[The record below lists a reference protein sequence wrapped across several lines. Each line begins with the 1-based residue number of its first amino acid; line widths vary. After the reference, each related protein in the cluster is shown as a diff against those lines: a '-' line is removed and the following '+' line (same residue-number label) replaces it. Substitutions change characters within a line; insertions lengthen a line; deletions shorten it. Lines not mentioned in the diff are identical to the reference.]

1 MPFIQTTFPAPGASQ
16 EQHIKL
22 LRALVDQV
30 EAIHVTALAIAA
42 GGTGYAVG
50 DTGTLTGT
58 GSGTART
65 GTGLTAFD
73 MRYVVTSVAAGVVDG
88 IAIESA
94 GAYSTAPDPT
104 NAAIATATLTGAGT
118 GLTLTVTVL
127 GPYEA
132 IPVAGG
138 SGYAVGDLF
147 AVDDFTGATDP
158 QFRVLT
164 VSAGAVLT
172 AAQHTLGTFAF
183 DEIPLATSATT
194 AQTGA
199 GDDALTVDI
208 NQIGWQTQERD
219 DTDDETDFDWIGRGT
234 NLAGS
239 DPYVGI
245 RTFTD
250 GGSAQ
255 WNMMGAT
262 GYNNAILFHQQPGI
276 SPTTGPGARP
286 LGSGSS
292 GDGGVDCRLPLAIG
306 GTFELFVSVSG
317 RRIIAVCRQSP
328 SYEMIYLGLF
338 TPFIDDPANKY
349 PLPFIVAGTTGRSNE
364 DITSAYAANT
374 APHAA
379 LPQHGGANGC
389 YVIRW
394 LDGTWNKISIGAS
407 SSTENYWLW
416 PHRDLPTVIEN
427 PGPDPINPAGGV
439 FTLAERQSPDGA
451 PEDAILSN
459 IGGVDGFSPL
469 PFGVGN
475 QTHPVTPYV
484 VVQDVQGTGVSQ
496 VIGELDGV
504 RHINGESLAAED
516 RVAIPTGETAVVFV
530 NTNAATNDLFYAVL
544 EV

>member
-1 MPFIQTTFPAPGASQ
+1 MPFIQTTFPAPGASE

-30 EAIHVTALAIAA
+30 EAIHVTGLAIVV
-42 GGTGYAVG
+42 GGTGYSVG
-50 DTGTLTGT
+50 DTGTMTGA

-73 MRYVVTSVAAGVVDG
+73 MRYIVTSVAAGVVDG

-104 NAAIATATLTGAGT
+104 SAAISTSTLTGAGT
-118 GLTLTVTVL
+118 GLTLTVTVF

-138 SGYAVGDLF
+138 SGYAIGDLF
-147 AVDDFTGATDP
+147 SIDGFTGATDP

-172 AAQHTLGTFAF
+172 ASQHTLGTFAF
-183 DEIPLATSATT
+183 DEVPTATSATT
-194 AQTGA
+194 VVSGTGD
-199 GDDALTVDI
+199 GALTVDI

-234 NLAGS
+234 NLSGS

-250 GGSAQ
+250 GGSTQ
-255 WNMMGAT
+255 WNLMGAS
-262 GYNNAILFHQQPGI
+262 GYNNAVLFHQQPGI
-276 SPTTGPGARP
+276 SPTTGNGPRP
-286 LGSGSS
+286 IGSGSS
-292 GDGGVDCRLPLAIG
+292 STDSRLPLAVG
-306 GTFELFVSVSG
+306 GTFELFVAVNG
-317 RRIIAVCRQSP
+317 RRIVAVCRQAP
-328 SYEMIYLGLF
+328 SYEMVYLGLF
-338 TPFIDDPANKY
+338 NPFVEDPANDY
-349 PLPFIVAGTTGRSNE
+349 PLPFIIAGTSSRSSE
-364 DITSAYAANT
+364 DITSAYIAT
-374 APHAA
+374 TSVHAA
-379 LPQHGGANGC
+379 LPQHGGANSA
-389 YVIRW
+389 YQLRW
-394 LDGTWNKISIGAS
+394 TDGTWNPISVGAFGS
-407 SSTENYWLW
+407 VEDYWLW
-416 PHRDLPTVIEN
+416 PHRDDPTVIEN

-439 FTLAERQSPDGA
+439 FAINQRLSPDGA

-459 IGGVDGFSPL
+459 AGGVDGFSPL

-484 VVQDVQGTGVSQ
+484 LLQDVALSSVSQ

-504 RHINGESLAAED
+504 FHINGESLAAED
-516 RVAIPTGETAVVFV
+516 RVTIPTGETAVVFV
-530 NTNAATNDLFYAVL
+530 NTTGSTNDLFYAVL
-544 EV
+544 EE